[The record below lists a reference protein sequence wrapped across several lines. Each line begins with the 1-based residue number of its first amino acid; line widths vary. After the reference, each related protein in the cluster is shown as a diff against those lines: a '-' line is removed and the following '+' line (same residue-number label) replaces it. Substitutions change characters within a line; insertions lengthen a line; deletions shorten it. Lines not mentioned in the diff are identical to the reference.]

1 MKAVLD
7 TWKGKIKGKDRI
19 ETWENYSILLI
30 VLGAAIMSIGLG
42 LTILTPKGIPAILV
56 MMGSTLSFLSTVS
69 LIIAWLAR
77 EVKG

>member
-1 MKAVLD
+1 MLD
-7 TWKGKIKGKDRI
+7 TWKEKIKGKDRI

-42 LTILTPKGIPAILV
+42 LTILTPKGIPAILA
-56 MMGSTLSFLSTVS
+56 MMGSALSFLSTVS
-69 LIIAWLAR
+69 LIIAWLVR